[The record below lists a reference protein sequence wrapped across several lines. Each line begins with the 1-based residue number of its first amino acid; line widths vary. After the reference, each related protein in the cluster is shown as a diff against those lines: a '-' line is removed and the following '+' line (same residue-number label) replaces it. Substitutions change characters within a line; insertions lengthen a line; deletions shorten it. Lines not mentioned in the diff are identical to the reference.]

1 MLCQECN
8 ERPATMKVTKFI
20 NGKQTEVNLC
30 EYCAEEKS
38 DFFMLHDS
46 GNISFNNL
54 LAGLLNMGLG
64 MKSANSASS
73 FSNEDPLTCP
83 NCGLTYREFVNIG
96 RFGCSECYKTFTPYL
111 ESVLKKLHGGNV
123 HHNGKIP
130 KRAGGTLHIRK
141 KINELKVKINGYVE
155 AEEFEKAA
163 EIRDQI
169 RLLEKEIV
177 ASQEGG
183 EHK

>member
-8 ERPATMKVTKFI
+8 ERPATMKVTKI
-20 NGKQTEVNLC
+20 VNGKQTEVNLC
-30 EYCAEEKS
+30 EYCAEEKG
-38 DFFMLHDS
+38 DFF
-46 GNISFNNL
+46 SFNNL

-64 MKSANSASS
+64 MKSANSKSP
-73 FSNEDPLTCP
+73 FSNEDQLICP
-83 NCGLTYREFVNIG
+83 HCGLTYREFVNIG
-96 RFGCSECYKTFTPYL
+96 RFGCSDCYKTFNPYL
-111 ESVLKKLHGGNV
+111 DSILRKLHGGNV

-141 KINELKVKINGYVE
+141 QINDLKAQINDYVE

-163 EIRDQI
+163 EVRDQI
-169 RLLEKEIV
+169 RSLEKEIE

-183 EHK
+183 EQK